1 MQSSAFDKIYNKLF
15 VDVPVILEADEPGT
29 EGMGAPPPPPPSSN
43 AAGPAT
49 DSASKTETSQTS
61 NEEKPEEVESK
72 DEEKNGEDDKEKDEA
87 KDKKKKSI
95 EEMKNREIEKRDELI
110 EKFNTDNSDSTII
123 KLIPYEKTPDYSKAF
138 KVTVDVSPEEIY
150 LDRPAYLRGKS
161 PIEVTEIFYRDLSK
175 MASSVG
181 IKRIE
186 WRSDDEG
193 TFGVISIDP
202 NDVVAGE

>member
-1 MQSSAFDKIYNKLF
+1 MQFSAFEKVYKDLF
-15 VDVPVILEADEPGT
+15 EKPVILEADEPES
-29 EGMGAPPPPPPSSN
+29 EGMGAPPPPPPSIKT
-43 AAGPAT
+43 AGSDT
-49 DSASKTETSQTS
+49 DSSATPNTNTSSDEQSSKE
-61 NEEKPEEVESK
+61 NNDEEN
-72 DEEKNGEDDKEKDEA
+72 DEEKNEETDEA
-87 KDKKKKSI
+87 KDKKTQSI
-95 EEMKNREIEKRDELI
+95 EDAKNREIEKRDELI
-110 EKFNTDNSDSTII
+110 EKFNEENSDSTII

-175 MASSVG
+175 MASTIG

-193 TFGVISIDP
+193 KFGVISIDP